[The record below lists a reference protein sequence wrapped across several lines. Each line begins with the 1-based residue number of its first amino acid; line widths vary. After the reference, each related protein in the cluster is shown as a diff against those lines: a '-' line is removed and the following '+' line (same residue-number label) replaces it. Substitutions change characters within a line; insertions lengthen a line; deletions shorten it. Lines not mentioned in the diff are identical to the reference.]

1 MIGNPALS
9 ILPLLSDS
17 YGQSRCITGAPML
30 ELLSCLMSAL
40 NWNAESGGDV
50 DLDFSEEQVM
60 LRDTARG
67 ICEQLV
73 PGAVVREMENS
84 ESGFLP
90 EFWQQI
96 SELGI
101 NGLGIPEVHGGM
113 GWGSLE
119 MAIVYEE
126 FGRALAPSP
135 HFASSVLSAKVI
147 ELAGTAEQQNNWL
160 PKIPTGEAIIVPAWI
175 EAGNGFEAEGVQLSA
190 KPSNLKQ
197 APNGYLLNGTKLMV
211 PFAKSATRLLVLAR
225 DGSSQN
231 EQNVIGL
238 LVDPKAKG
246 VTLTYEK
253 NHSSENLFQVDFN
266 NVEVANSETMTKNF
280 WSHWDEAMNI
290 AVIALAAQAIGGAEA
305 IHHMANEY
313 AKQRV
318 QFGKPI
324 GSFMAIAHY
333 LADLIV
339 RIEGA
344 KVLMYQAAWARD
356 QNLQGK
362 KKPWKKLAAMAK
374 LQACNV
380 FRDAA
385 VTGVQIHG
393 GFGFTTEGNPQL
405 YYRRAKYQQV
415 TYWDAIF
422 LEQRIAQAVLDEV
435 AA

>member
-1 MIGNPALS
+1 M
-9 ILPLLSDS
+9 
-17 YGQSRCITGAPML
+17 
-30 ELLSCLMSAL
+30 
-40 NWNAESGGDV
+40 

-60 LRDTARG
+60 LRDTTRG
-67 ICEQLV
+67 ICEQLM
-73 PGAVVREMENS
+73 PSAVVRDMENG

-101 NGLGIPEVHGGM
+101 NGLGIPEAHGGM

-126 FGRALAPSP
+126 LGRSLAPSP
-135 HFASSVLSAKVI
+135 HFVSSVLSAKVI
-147 ELAGTAEQQNNWL
+147 ELAGTQAQQNNWL
-160 PKIPTGEAIIVPAWI
+160 PKMASGEAIITPAWI
-175 EAGNGFEAEGVQLSA
+175 EPGNGFESEGVQLLA
-190 KPSNLKQ
+190 KKLSD
-197 APNGYLLNGTKLMV
+197 GYVLNGSKLMV

-225 DGSSQN
+225 VASSRN
-231 EQNVIGL
+231 ADDVIGL

-246 VTLTYEK
+246 IKLTYEK
-253 NHSSENLFQVDFN
+253 NHASENLYQVDFN
-266 NVEVANSETMTKNF
+266 NVEVPSSETMTNHF
-280 WSHWDEAMNI
+280 WQHWDEAMNSS
-290 AVIALAAQAIGGAEA
+290 VIALAAQAIGGAEA
-305 IHHMANEY
+305 IHQMANEY

-344 KVLMYQAAWARD
+344 KVLVYQAAWAKD
-356 QNLQGK
+356 NQ
-362 KKPWKKLAAMAK
+362 KPWKKLAAMAK

-385 VTGVQIHG
+385 ATGVQIHG

-415 TYWDAIF
+415 TYWDTNF
-422 LEQRIAQAVLDEV
+422 LEQRVATAVLEES

>member
-1 MIGNPALS
+1 M
-9 ILPLLSDS
+9 
-17 YGQSRCITGAPML
+17 
-30 ELLSCLMSAL
+30 
-40 NWNAESGGDV
+40 

-73 PGAVVREMENS
+73 PGSVVREMENS

-90 EFWQQI
+90 AFWQQL

-101 NGLGIPEVHGGM
+101 TGLGVPEAHGGM

-135 HFASSVLSAKVI
+135 HFASSVLCARVL
-147 ELAGTAEQQNNWL
+147 ELGGSPAQQQQWLSQIPSGT
-160 PKIPTGEAIIVPAWI
+160 AIIVPAWL
-175 EAGNGFEAEGVQLSA
+175 EPGNGFEAEGVQLAAKKSA
-190 KPSNLKQ
+190 S
-197 APNGYLLNGTKLMV
+197 GYLLSGTKLMV
-211 PFAKSATRLLVLAR
+211 PFASSATRLLVLAR
-225 DGSSQN
+225 DGKD
-231 EQNVIGL
+231 VMGL

-246 VTLTYEK
+246 VKLTYEK
-253 NHSSENLFQVDFN
+253 NHSSENLFQVDFS
-266 NVEVANSETMTKNF
+266 NVEVNSADVLSQNF
-280 WSHWDEAMNI
+280 WAAWDEAMNSS
-290 AVIALAAQAIGGAEA
+290 AIALAAQAIGGAEA

-344 KVLMYQAAWARD
+344 KVLVYQAAWARD
-356 QNLQGK
+356 NN
-362 KKPWKKLAAMAK
+362 KPWKKLAAMAK

-385 VTGVQIHG
+385 ATGVQIHG
-393 GFGFTTEGNPQL
+393 GFGFTTEGDPQL

-415 TYWDAIF
+415 TYWDTNF
-422 LEQRIAQAVLDEV
+422 LEQRIAKAVLEE

>member
-1 MIGNPALS
+1 M
-9 ILPLLSDS
+9 
-17 YGQSRCITGAPML
+17 
-30 ELLSCLMSAL
+30 
-40 NWNAESGGDV
+40 

-73 PGAVVREMENS
+73 PGSVVREMENS

-90 EFWQQI
+90 EFWQQL

-101 NGLGIPEVHGGM
+101 TGLGVPEVHGGM

-135 HFASSVLSAKVI
+135 HFASSVLCAKVL
-147 ELAGTAEQQNNWL
+147 ELGGTAAQQQQWL
-160 PKIPTGEAIIVPAWI
+160 TKIPAGEAIIVPAWF
-175 EAGNGFEAEGVQLSA
+175 EPGNGFEAEGVQLAAKKSA
-190 KPSNLKQ
+190 
-197 APNGYLLNGTKLMV
+197 AGYTLNGTKLMV
-211 PFAKSATRLLVLAR
+211 PFANSATRLLVLAR
-225 DGSSQN
+225 EGN
-231 EQNVIGL
+231 AVIGL
-238 LVDPKAKG
+238 LVDPKTKG
-246 VTLTYEK
+246 VKLTYEK
-253 NHSSENLFQVDFN
+253 NHSSENLFQVDFSS
-266 NVEVANSETMTKNF
+266 VEVNSAEVLSQNF
-280 WSHWDEAMNI
+280 WAAWDEAMNSSI
-290 AVIALAAQAIGGAEA
+290 IALAAQAIGGAEA

-333 LADLIV
+333 LADLDV
-339 RIEGA
+339 RIQGA
-344 KVLMYQAAWARD
+344 KVLVYQAAWAKD
-356 QNLQGK
+356 QCSQGK
-362 KKPWKKLAAMAK
+362 DKPWKKLAAMAK

-385 VTGVQIHG
+385 ATGVQIHG

-415 TYWDAIF
+415 TYWDTNY
-422 LEQRIAQAVLDEV
+422 LEQRIAKAVLEE

>member
-1 MIGNPALS
+1 M
-9 ILPLLSDS
+9 
-17 YGQSRCITGAPML
+17 
-30 ELLSCLMSAL
+30 
-40 NWNAESGGDV
+40 

-67 ICEQLV
+67 ICEQLM
-73 PGAVVREMENS
+73 PGSVVREMENS
-84 ESGFLP
+84 NSGFLP
-90 EFWQQI
+90 EFWQQLG
-96 SELGI
+96 ELGI
-101 NGLGIPEVHGGM
+101 TGLGVPEAHGGM

-126 FGRALAPSP
+126 FGRSLAPSP
-135 HFASSVLSAKVI
+135 HFASSVLCAKAL
-147 ELAGTAEQQNNWL
+147 ELGGTAAQQQQWL
-160 PKIPTGEAIIVPAWI
+160 PKIPTGEAIMVPAWM
-175 EAGNGFEAEGVQLSA
+175 EPGNGFEAEGVQLAATKSA
-190 KPSNLKQ
+190 H
-197 APNGYLLNGTKLMV
+197 GYSLSGTKLLV
-211 PFAKSATRLLVLAR
+211 PFANSATRLLVLAR
-225 DGSSQN
+225 DGAD
-231 EQNVIGL
+231 VIGL

-246 VTLTYEK
+246 VKLTYEK
-253 NHSSENLFQVDFN
+253 NHASENLFQVDFD
-266 NVEVANSETMTKNF
+266 NVEVATAEVLAPNF
-280 WSHWDEAMNI
+280 WAVWDEAMNSSI
-290 AVIALAAQAIGGAEA
+290 IALAAQAIGGAEA

-344 KVLMYQAAWARD
+344 KVLVYQAAWAKD
-356 QNLQGK
+356 QCSQGK
-362 KKPWKKLAAMAK
+362 DKPWKKLAAMAK

-385 VTGVQIHG
+385 ATGVQIHG

-405 YYRRAKYQQV
+405 YYRRAKHQQV
-415 TYWDAIF
+415 TYWDTHF
-422 LEQRIAQAVLDEV
+422 LEQRIAAAVLEEV

>member
-1 MIGNPALS
+1 M
-9 ILPLLSDS
+9 
-17 YGQSRCITGAPML
+17 
-30 ELLSCLMSAL
+30 
-40 NWNAESGGDV
+40 

-67 ICEQLV
+67 ICEQRV
-73 PGAVVREMENS
+73 PGSVVREMENS

-90 EFWQQI
+90 AFWQQL

-101 NGLGIPEVHGGM
+101 TGLGIPEAHGGM

-147 ELAGTAEQQNNWL
+147 ELGGSAEQQQQWL
-160 PKIPTGEAIIVPAWI
+160 PEIPTAGAIIVPAWI
-175 EAGNGFEAEGVQLSA
+175 EPNNGFEAEGVQLVA
-190 KPSNLKQ
+190 KKSGS
-197 APNGYLLNGTKLMV
+197 GYTLNGTKLMV

-225 DGSSQN
+225 DGHSRN
-231 EQNVIGL
+231 EQEVIGL

-246 VTLTYEK
+246 VKLTYEK
-253 NHSSENLFQVDFN
+253 NHSSETLFQADFS
-266 NVEVANSETMTKNF
+266 NVEVSASDALAKNF
-280 WSHWDEAMNI
+280 WGAWDEAMNSSI
-290 AVIALAAQAIGGAEA
+290 IALAAQAIGGAEA
-305 IHHMANEY
+305 IHHMANDY
-313 AKQRV
+313 AKQRI

-344 KVLMYQAAWARD
+344 KVLVYQAAWAKD
-356 QNLQGK
+356 NG
-362 KKPWKKLAAMAK
+362 KPWKKLAAMAK

-385 VTGVQIHG
+385 ATGVQIHG

-415 TYWDAIF
+415 TYWDTSF
-422 LEQRIAQAVLDEV
+422 LEQRIAAAVLNEV

>member
-1 MIGNPALS
+1 M
-9 ILPLLSDS
+9 
-17 YGQSRCITGAPML
+17 
-30 ELLSCLMSAL
+30 
-40 NWNAESGGDV
+40 

-73 PGAVVREMENS
+73 PGPVVRELEHS
-84 ESGFLP
+84 DTGFLP
-90 EFWQQI
+90 LFWQ
-96 SELGI
+96 ELANLGI
-101 NGLGIPEVHGGM
+101 TGLGVPEAHGGM

-135 HFASSVLSAKVI
+135 HFASSVLSARVL
-147 ELAGTAEQQNNWL
+147 ELGATSAQQQQWL
-160 PKIPTGEAIIVPAWI
+160 PGIPGGETIIVPAWI
-175 EAGNGFEAEGVQLSA
+175 EPGNGFEAEGVQLQA
-190 KPSNLKQ
+190 KKT
-197 APNGYLLNGTKLMV
+197 AGGYTLSGTKLMV
-211 PFAKSATRLLVLAR
+211 PFANSATRLLVLAR
-225 DGSSQN
+225 DGA
-231 EQNVIGL
+231 EVIGL

-246 VTLTYEK
+246 VKLAFEK
-253 NHSSENLFQVDFN
+253 NHSSESLFQVDFSA
-266 NVEVANSETMTKNF
+266 VEVKAEDVLAKDF
-280 WSHWDEAMNI
+280 WAAWEEAMNSS
-290 AVIALAAQAIGGAEA
+290 VIALAAQAIGGAEA

-333 LADLIV
+333 LADLNV

-344 KVLMYQAAWARD
+344 KVLVYQAAWARD
-356 QNLQGK
+356 NNK
-362 KKPWKKLAAMAK
+362 ANWRKLAAMAK

-380 FRDAA
+380 YRDAA
-385 VTGVQIHG
+385 ATGVQIHG

-415 TYWDAIF
+415 TYWDTAF
-422 LEQRIAQAVLDEV
+422 LEQRIANAVLSEV

>member
-1 MIGNPALS
+1 M
-9 ILPLLSDS
+9 
-17 YGQSRCITGAPML
+17 
-30 ELLSCLMSAL
+30 
-40 NWNAESGGDV
+40 

-60 LRDTARG
+60 LRDTTRG
-67 ICEQLV
+67 ICEQLM
-73 PGAVVREMENS
+73 PGAVVREMEHS

-90 EFWQQI
+90 AFWQQI

-101 NGLGIPEVHGGM
+101 NGLGIAEPQGGM

-147 ELAGTAEQQNNWL
+147 ELAGTAAQQNTWL

-175 EAGNGFEAEGVQLSA
+175 EPGNGFEAEGVQLLA
-190 KPSNLKQ
+190 KKTAS
-197 APNGYLLNGTKLMV
+197 GYTLNGTKLMV

-225 DGSSQN
+225 DGK
-231 EQNVIGL
+231 EIIGL

-246 VTLTYEK
+246 VKLTYEK

-266 NVEVANSETMTKNF
+266 NVEVSTTDAMTLNF
-280 WSHWDEAMNI
+280 WQHWDEAMNI
-290 AVIALAAQAIGGAEA
+290 SIIALAAQAIGGAEA
-305 IHHMANEY
+305 IHHMTNEY

-344 KVLMYQAAWARD
+344 KVLVYQAAWARD
-356 QNLQGK
+356 QNSQGK
-362 KKPWKKLAAMAK
+362 NKPWKKLAAMAK

-385 VTGVQIHG
+385 ATGVQIHG
-393 GFGFTTEGNPQL
+393 GFGFTTEGDPQL

-415 TYWDAIF
+415 TYWDTNF
-422 LEQRIAQAVLDEV
+422 LEQRIAAAVLEEQ

>member
-1 MIGNPALS
+1 
-9 ILPLLSDS
+9 
-17 YGQSRCITGAPML
+17 
-30 ELLSCLMSAL
+30 
-40 NWNAESGGDV
+40 V

-60 LRDTARG
+60 LRDTTRG

-73 PGAVVREMENS
+73 PGSVVREMENN

-90 EFWQQI
+90 DFWQQI

-101 NGLGIPEVHGGM
+101 NGLGVPEAFGGM

-135 HFASSVLSAKVI
+135 HFVSSVLSAKVI
-147 ELAGTAEQQNNWL
+147 ELAGTQEQKNNWL
-160 PKIPTGEAIIVPAWI
+160 AKIPTGEAIITPAWI
-175 EAGNGFEAEGVQLSA
+175 EPGNGFEAEGIQLQA
-190 KPSNLKQ
+190 KKT
-197 APNGYLLNGTKLMV
+197 ANGYVLSGSKLMV
-211 PFAKSATRLLVLAR
+211 PFARSATRLLVLAR
-225 DGSSQN
+225 N

-238 LVDPKAKG
+238 LVDPKTKG
-246 VTLTYEK
+246 VKLTYEK

-266 NVEVANSETMTKNF
+266 NVEVTAADAMTKNF
-280 WSHWDEAMNI
+280 WQHWDEAMNI
-290 AVIALAAQAIGGAEA
+290 SVIALAAQAIGGAEA

-333 LADLIV
+333 LADLDV
-339 RIEGA
+339 RIQGA
-344 KVLMYQAAWARD
+344 KVLVYQAAWARD

-362 KKPWKKLAAMAK
+362 NKPWKKLAAMAK

-385 VTGVQIHG
+385 ATGVQIHG

-415 TYWDAIF
+415 TYWDTSF
-422 LEQRIAQAVLDEV
+422 LEQRIAAAVLEEV

>member
-1 MIGNPALS
+1 
-9 ILPLLSDS
+9 
-17 YGQSRCITGAPML
+17 
-30 ELLSCLMSAL
+30 
-40 NWNAESGGDV
+40 V

-60 LRDTARG
+60 LRDTTRG

-101 NGLGIPEVHGGM
+101 NGLGVAEAFGGM

-126 FGRALAPSP
+126 FGRSLAPSP
-135 HFASSVLSAKVI
+135 HFVSAVLSAKVI
-147 ELAGTAEQQNNWL
+147 ELAGTPEQQKSWL
-160 PKIPTGEAIIVPAWI
+160 AKIPTGEVIITPAWI
-175 EAGNGFEAEGVQLSA
+175 EPGNGFEAEGVQLQA
-190 KPSNLKQ
+190 KKT
-197 APNGYLLNGTKLMV
+197 AKGYVLNGTKLMV
-211 PFAKSATRLLVLAR
+211 PFARSATRLLVLAR
-225 DGSSQN
+225 C
-231 EQNVIGL
+231 EQDVIGV

-246 VTLTYEK
+246 VKLAYEK

-266 NVEVANSETMTKNF
+266 NVEIASSDSMTKNF
-280 WSHWDEAMNI
+280 WQHWDEAMNI

-333 LADLIV
+333 LADLDV
-339 RIEGA
+339 RIQGA
-344 KVLMYQAAWARD
+344 KVLVYQAAWAKD
-356 QNLQGK
+356 QNAQGK
-362 KKPWKKLAAMAK
+362 NKPWKKLAAMAK

-385 VTGVQIHG
+385 ATGVQIHG

-405 YYRRAKYQQV
+405 YFRRAKYQQV
-415 TYWDAIF
+415 TYWDSNF
-422 LEQRIAQAVLDEV
+422 LEQRIAAAVLEEV

>member
-1 MIGNPALS
+1 M
-9 ILPLLSDS
+9 
-17 YGQSRCITGAPML
+17 
-30 ELLSCLMSAL
+30 
-40 NWNAESGGDV
+40 

-60 LRDTARG
+60 LRDTTRG

-73 PGAVVREMENS
+73 PGPVVRAMENS
-84 ESGFLP
+84 ENGFLP
-90 EFWQQI
+90 QFWQQI

-101 NGLGIPEVHGGM
+101 NGLGIPEACGGM

-147 ELAGTAEQQNNWL
+147 ELAGTAEQQNAWL
-160 PKIPTGEAIIVPAWI
+160 PKIPTGEAVITPAWI
-175 EAGNGFEAEGVQLSA
+175 EPGNGFESEGIQLLAKKSA
-190 KPSNLKQ
+190 
-197 APNGYLLNGTKLMV
+197 NGYVVNGTKLMV
-211 PFAKSATRLLVLAR
+211 PFAGSATRLLVLAR
-225 DGSSQN
+225 VASSRN
-231 EQNVIGL
+231 EDDVIGL
-238 LVDPKAKG
+238 LVDTKAKG
-246 VTLTYEK
+246 IKFTYEK
-253 NHSSENLFQVDFN
+253 NHSSENLYQVDFN
-266 NVEVANSETMTKNF
+266 NVEVAASEAMTKNF
-280 WSHWDEAMNI
+280 WQHWDEAMNI
-290 AVIALAAQAIGGAEA
+290 SIIALAAQAIGGAEA

-333 LADLIV
+333 LADLDV
-339 RIEGA
+339 RIQGA
-344 KVLMYQAAWARD
+344 KVLVYQAAWAKD
-356 QNLQGK
+356 QHAQGK
-362 KKPWKKLAAMAK
+362 NKSWKKLAAMAK

-385 VTGVQIHG
+385 ATGVQIHG

-415 TYWDAIF
+415 TYWDTDF
-422 LEQRIAQAVLDEV
+422 LEQRIAAAVLAE
-435 AA
+435 AAA

>member
-1 MIGNPALS
+1 M
-9 ILPLLSDS
+9 
-17 YGQSRCITGAPML
+17 
-30 ELLSCLMSAL
+30 
-40 NWNAESGGDV
+40 

-73 PGAVVREMENS
+73 PGSVVRDMENS

-90 EFWQQI
+90 EFWQQL
-96 SELGI
+96 SDLGI
-101 NGLGIPEVHGGM
+101 TGLGIPEVHGGM

-135 HFASSVLSAKVI
+135 HFASSVLCAKVL
-147 ELAGTAEQQNNWL
+147 ELGGSAAQQQEWL
-160 PKIPTGEAIIVPAWI
+160 PKIPAGDAVIVPAWI
-175 EAGNGFEAEGVQLSA
+175 EPGNGFEAEGVQLAAKKSA
-190 KPSNLKQ
+190 
-197 APNGYLLNGTKLMV
+197 NGYILAGTKLMV
-211 PFAKSATRLLVLAR
+211 PFASSATRLLVLAR
-225 DGSSQN
+225 SENEKDGN
-231 EQNVIGL
+231 AVIGL

-246 VTLTYEK
+246 VTLAYEK
-253 NHSSENLFQVDFN
+253 NHSSENLFQVDFS
-266 NVEVANSETMTKNF
+266 NVEVSGADVLSQNF
-280 WSHWDEAMNI
+280 WAAWDEAMNSSI
-290 AVIALAAQAIGGAEA
+290 IALAAQAIGGAEA

-344 KVLMYQAAWARD
+344 KVLVYQAAWAKD
-356 QNLQGK
+356 N

-385 VTGVQIHG
+385 ATGVQIHG

-415 TYWDAIF
+415 TYWDTNF
-422 LEQRIAQAVLDEV
+422 LEQRIAKAVLEE

>member
-1 MIGNPALS
+1 M
-9 ILPLLSDS
+9 
-17 YGQSRCITGAPML
+17 
-30 ELLSCLMSAL
+30 
-40 NWNAESGGDV
+40 

-73 PGAVVREMENS
+73 PGSVVREMENS

-90 EFWQQI
+90 AFWQQL

-101 NGLGIPEVHGGM
+101 TGLGIPEQRGGM

-135 HFASSVLSAKVI
+135 HFASSVLSSKVI
-147 ELAGTAEQQNNWL
+147 ELGGTAEQQQQWL
-160 PKIPTGEAIIVPAWI
+160 PKIPTGEAIIIPAWI
-175 EAGNGFEAEGVQLSA
+175 EPNNGFDAEGIQLSTTKSA
-190 KPSNLKQ
+190 R
-197 APNGYLLNGTKLMV
+197 GYTLNGTKLMV
-211 PFAKSATRLLVLAR
+211 PFAKSATRLLVLVR
-225 DGSSQN
+225 DGHSRN
-231 EQNVIGL
+231 EQEVIGL
-238 LVDPKAKG
+238 LVDPQAEGIK
-246 VTLTYEK
+246 LTYEK
-253 NHSSENLFQVDFN
+253 NHSSETLFQVDFS
-266 NVEVANSETMTKNF
+266 NVEVPASDALVKNF
-280 WSHWDEAMNI
+280 WSAWDEAMNSSI
-290 AVIALAAQAIGGAEA
+290 IALAAQAIGGAEA
-305 IHHMANEY
+305 IHHMANDY

-344 KVLMYQAAWARD
+344 KVLVYQAAWAKD
-356 QNLQGK
+356 NG
-362 KKPWKKLAAMAK
+362 KPWKKLALMAK

-385 VTGVQIHG
+385 ATGVQIHG

-415 TYWDAIF
+415 TYWDTNF
-422 LEQRIAQAVLDEV
+422 LEQRIAAAVLGEI

>member
-1 MIGNPALS
+1 M
-9 ILPLLSDS
+9 
-17 YGQSRCITGAPML
+17 
-30 ELLSCLMSAL
+30 
-40 NWNAESGGDV
+40 

-73 PGAVVREMENS
+73 PGSVVREMENS
-84 ESGFLP
+84 ETGFLP
-90 EFWQQI
+90 EFWQQLT
-96 SELGI
+96 ELGI
-101 NGLGIPEVHGGM
+101 SGLGVAEAHGGM

-135 HFASSVLSAKVI
+135 HFASSVLCAKAL
-147 ELAGTAEQQNNWL
+147 ELGGTPAQQQQWL
-160 PKIPTGEAIIVPAWI
+160 GKIPTGEAIIVPAWI
-175 EAGNGFEAEGVQLSA
+175 EPGNGFEAEGIQLVAKKSA
-190 KPSNLKQ
+190 
-197 APNGYLLNGTKLMV
+197 NGYTLNGSKLMV
-211 PFAKSATRLLVLAR
+211 PFANSATRLLVLAR
-225 DGSSQN
+225 AGH
-231 EQNVIGL
+231 EVIGL

-246 VTLTYEK
+246 IKLTDEK
-253 NHSSENLFQVDFN
+253 NHASENIFQVDFN
-266 NVEVANSETMTKNF
+266 EEEVATADVMAPNF
-280 WSHWDEAMNI
+280 WTAWDEAMNSSI
-290 AVIALAAQAIGGAEA
+290 IALAAQAIGGAEA
-305 IHHMANEY
+305 IHHMANDY

-344 KVLMYQAAWARD
+344 KVLVYQAAWAKD
-356 QNLQGK
+356 NG
-362 KKPWKKLAAMAK
+362 KPWKKLAAMAK

-385 VTGVQIHG
+385 ATGVQIHG

-415 TYWDAIF
+415 TFWDTHF
-422 LEQRIAQAVLDEV
+422 LEQRIAQAVLEE

>member
-1 MIGNPALS
+1 
-9 ILPLLSDS
+9 
-17 YGQSRCITGAPML
+17 
-30 ELLSCLMSAL
+30 
-40 NWNAESGGDV
+40 V

-60 LRDTARG
+60 LRDTTRG
-67 ICEQLV
+67 ICEQLM
-73 PGAVVREMENS
+73 PGSVVREMENS

-90 EFWQQI
+90 GFWQQL

-101 NGLGIPEVHGGM
+101 NGLGLPEAHGGM

-147 ELAGTAEQQNNWL
+147 ELAGTQEQQNAWL
-160 PKIPTGEAIIVPAWI
+160 PKMAAGEAIITPAWL
-175 EAGNGFEAEGVQLSA
+175 EAGNGFESDGVHLAAKKSA
-190 KPSNLKQ
+190 
-197 APNGYLLNGTKLMV
+197 NGYVLNGSKLMV

-225 DGSSQN
+225 VASSHN
-231 EQNVIGL
+231 EQDVIGL
-238 LVDPKAKG
+238 LVDPNDRGIK
-246 VTLTYEK
+246 LTYEK
-253 NHSSENLFQVDFN
+253 NHSSENLFQVDFV
-266 NVEVANSETMTKNF
+266 NVEVASSDTMINNF
-280 WSHWDEAMNI
+280 WQRWDEAMNI
-290 AVIALAAQAIGGAEA
+290 SIMALAAQAIGGAEA

-333 LADLIV
+333 LADLDV
-339 RIEGA
+339 RIQGA
-344 KVLMYQAAWARD
+344 KVLVYQAAWAKD
-356 QNLQGK
+356 QNAHGK
-362 KKPWKKLAAMAK
+362 NKPWKKLAAMAK

-380 FRDAA
+380 FRDASA
-385 VTGVQIHG
+385 TGVQIHG

-415 TYWDAIF
+415 TYWDTGF
-422 LEQRIAQAVLDEV
+422 LEQRISAAVLDEV